1 MEMILCDRT
10 FVPAI
15 RTILNDA
22 IANTTAVWDY
32 RPRSAATMNDWFAE
46 KQRQA
51 LPVIG
56 LVDGES
62 LLGFATYGPFR
73 AWPAYKY
80 TVEHSLYVDA
90 RFRRR
95 GFGRLLLDALLK
107 DAQARDYHAVIGGIA
122 SDNEASLKLHEK
134 AGFLRCGTI
143 REAGYKFERWLDLT
157 FVQRLLD
164 TPASPHGD

>member
-1 MEMILCDRT
+1 MEIILCDRT

-22 IANTTAVWDY
+22 IVNTTAVWDY
-32 RPRSAATMNDWFAE
+32 RPRSAATMNDWFVQ
-46 KQRQA
+46 KQRQG

-56 LVDGES
+56 LVDGET

-80 TVEHSLYVDA
+80 TVEHSLYVDS

-95 GFGRLLLDALLK
+95 GFGRRLLEALVK

-122 SDNEASLKLHEK
+122 SDNAPSLKLHEQ
-134 AGFLRCGTI
+134 AGFVACGTI
-143 REAGYKFERWLDLT
+143 REAGYKFDRWLDLT
-157 FVQRLLD
+157 FVQRVLD
-164 TPASPHGD
+164 TPAAPHGD